1 MKITT
6 IATKECEVGLQR
18 AVASLRNHGNT
29 SVVDVYVPEGY
40 TPPECEGIEIVKC
53 QNWWEGM
60 PGVSGVRHNT
70 PALAKPEILLSDR
83 YRDGEQVLYFDGADV
98 LFFCDPEVA
107 FSGQERPIMAYT
119 WLDKAVCSPLAGR
132 MPVSTHYNNGV
143 WSFIVNEKSRLF
155 GHAFA
160 AMEIA
165 GIARNIWGTGTIRP
179 LVGDQEAFNAAAAL
193 MPNIFQHLPHEMNY
207 RGGTTVSKIKIV
219 NGVPMGVNNLPVLV
233 AHATGGK
240 PIPEH
245 LVKLATEPDK
255 KRKNKWAII
264 IPARKAAPFIMQCLN
279 SLPKGDDVR
288 VLIGVDDCKSTLKAI
303 KKVKGLNTE
312 VYMFPKVGPYVIR
325 NTLAEMAEDCD
336 NLLFF
341 DADDWMMP
349 DGFDKIRASNTTVTR
364 FPFIMVKDG
373 EVVPPNLPYAHGCF
387 AIDRECF
394 LIAKGFKPWPLSA
407 DSEFMF
413 RTEHE
418 GIDSEV
424 LNEPVFFRRKHKNGL
439 TVHPDTGEGSETRR
453 FYIRKCKSFVAPT
466 HMHVCKDYRRVKESK
481 EKSVNKANRTR

>member
-98 LFFCDPEVA
+98 LFFCDPEFA
-107 FSGQERPIMAYT
+107 FSWQERPIMAYP
-119 WLDKAVCSPLAGR
+119 WAERSVVAPLKGK
-132 MPVSTHYNNGV
+132 MPRAPYYNNGL
-143 WSFIVNEKSRLF
+143 WSFIAGKDARRF
-155 GHAFA
+155 GHVFV

-165 GIARNIWGTGTIRP
+165 CVARDLWKTGALRP
-179 LVGDQEAFNAAAAL
+179 LVEDQEAFNAAATI
-193 MPNIFQHLPHEMNY
+193 MPHIFQHLPHEMNY
-207 RGGTTVSKIKIV
+207 RDGTKVEQIKII
-219 NGVPMGVNNLPVLV
+219 NGEPIGENWLPVLV
-233 AHATGGK
+233 AHSSGPK
-240 PIPEH
+240 EMPER
-245 LVKLATEPDK
+245 LIELATQPKQDK
-255 KRKNKWAII
+255 KEKWAII

-288 VLIGVDDCKSTLKAI
+288 VLIGLDDCKSTLKAI

-341 DADDWMMP
+341 DADDWLMP

-364 FPFIMVKDG
+364 FPFIMVEDG
-373 EVVPPNLPYAHGCF
+373 EVVPTNIHHAHGCF

-394 LIAKGFKPWPLSA
+394 LLVKGFKPWPLSA

-413 RTEHE
+413 RTEHD
-418 GIDSEV
+418 GIDTET
-424 LNEPVFFRRKHKNGL
+424 LNEPVFFRRKHQNNL
-439 TVHPDTGEGSETRR
+439 TVHPDTRPGSPLRNKYDALLKT
-453 FYIRKCKSFVAPT
+453 FKAPS
-466 HMHVCKDYRRVKESK
+466 HLHICKDYMRVKEIK
-481 EKSVNKANRTR
+481 KRPVKVANRT

>member
-1 MKITT
+1 VKIAT

-83 YRDGEQVLYFDGADV
+83 YKDGEQVLYFDGADV

-107 FSGQERPIMAYT
+107 FSGQERPIMAYP
-119 WLDKAVCSPLAGR
+119 WAKRAVRAPLDGR
-132 MPVSTHYNNGV
+132 MPVAPYYNNGV
-143 WSFIVNEKSRLF
+143 WSFIAGEEARRF
-155 GHAFA
+155 GHVFV
-160 AMEIA
+160 AMEFA
-165 GIARNIWGTGTIRP
+165 GVVRDIWETDPVRP
-179 LVGDQEAFNAAAAL
+179 LVGDQEAFNAAATT
-193 MPNIFQHLPHEMNY
+193 MPHIFQHLPHEMNY

-245 LVKLATEPDK
+245 LVKLATEPDM
-255 KRKNKWAII
+255 KRKEKWAIV
-264 IPARKAAPFIMQCLN
+264 IPAYKAAPFIMECLN

-288 VLIGVDDCKSTLKAI
+288 VLIGLDACPETLKAI
-303 KKVKGLNTE
+303 KKVEGLNVE

-325 NTLAEMAEDCD
+325 NTLAELAEDCD
-336 NLLFF
+336 NILFF

-349 DGFDKIRASNTTVTR
+349 DGFDKIRASKTTVTR
-364 FPFIMVKDG
+364 FPFVMVKDG
-373 EVVPPNLPYAHGCF
+373 EVVPSNIHRSHGCF

-394 LIAKGFKPWPLSA
+394 LWVKGFKPWPLSA

-413 RTEHE
+413 RTEHD
-418 GIDSEV
+418 GIDTET
-424 LNEPVFFRRKHKNGL
+424 LNEPVFFRRKHQNNL
-439 TVHPDTGEGSETRR
+439 TVHPDTRPGSALRNKYDALVKTFKEPSHLH
-453 FYIRKCKSFVAPT
+453 I
-466 HMHVCKDYRRVKESK
+466 CKDYRRVKEIK
-481 EKSVNKANRTR
+481 KRPVKVANRT